1 MNYIAFDGRLTKDPE
16 LQTSTNGVEFC
27 KFTVAVDR
35 KKTKKD
41 DEKKVDFID
50 CVVFNQP
57 AAFLNKYFHKG
68 DGIVVEGRLESEKYT
83 DKNGKSQT
91 KWSVVSNSISFPV
104 GGKKSSASDVDEPQS
119 VNTDNLPF

>member
-1 MNYIAFDGRLTKDPE
+1 MLNEITIHGYLGKDPE
-16 LQTSTNGVEFC
+16 IKEVEGQNGPFSRVSFS
-27 KFTVAVDR
+27 VAVSRDYG
-35 KKTKKD
+35 
-41 DEKKVDFID
+41 DETDWFY
-50 CVVFNQP
+50 CVMNGRRAEVIH
-57 AAFLNKYFHKG
+57 KYFHKG

-104 GGKKSSASDVDEPQS
+104 GGKKSSISDVDEPQP